1 MSDSKIFEL
10 KNFFDFDDYLKE
22 EEKLIRNTV
31 RDFVEKEIL
40 PYIGEWWLKGEFP
53 KHLIPQMAELGLF
66 GPTIPEEYGGAGLG
80 YVAYGLMMQEL
91 EYGDSGIRSFC
102 SVQSSLAMYS
112 IFAFGSEEQKKKYL
126 PLMAKGKLIGS
137 FGLTEPNAGSDPAS
151 METRCR
157 KDGNTWVINGRKM
170 WITNGTMCDLS
181 IIWAKDENEKVQ
193 GFIVEKGTKGFT
205 SREIKTKIS
214 LRASDTSEL
223 ILDEVRIPES
233 QRLPNTEGLKS
244 ALMPLNEAR
253 YGITWGCVGAAW
265 ACFEESYKHALVREQ
280 FKKPI
285 ASFQITQKKLVDMFE
300 KIWKAQLLCLHLG
313 RMKEKG
319 KARYI
324 HVSLVKRN
332 NTRVALEVAR
342 EARTILGAYGITTE
356 YNSLRHANNMESVHT
371 YEGTYEIHTLIVG
384 RYLTDIDAIDR

>member
-1 MSDSKIFEL
+1 MVESRIHEL
-10 KNFFDFDDYLKE
+10 RNFFDLDDHLSE
-22 EEKLIRNTV
+22 EEKLIRNSV
-31 RDFVEKEIL
+31 RDFVKKEVL
-40 PYIGEWWLKGEFP
+40 PYIGDWWLRGEFP

-66 GPTIPEEYGGAGLG
+66 GPTLPEKYGGAGLG
-80 YVAYGLMMQEL
+80 YVSYGLMMQEL

-102 SVQSSLAMYS
+102 SVQSALSMYS
-112 IFAFGSEEQKKKYL
+112 IYQFGSEEQKNKYL
-126 PLMAKGKLIGS
+126 PEMSRGNLIGC

-151 METRCR
+151 METWCK
-157 KDGNTWVINGRKM
+157 KDGNNWIINGRKM
-170 WITNGTMCDLS
+170 WITNGTMAD
-181 IIWAKDENEKVQ
+181 IAIVWAKDEDGNIQ
-193 GFIVEKGTKGFT
+193 GFIVEKGTPGFS

-223 ILDEVRIPES
+223 ILEEVKLS
-233 QRLPNTEGLKS
+233 DSFRLPNTQGLKS

-253 YGITWGCVGAAW
+253 YGITWGCVGSAW
-265 ACFEESYKHALVREQ
+265 SCFEEAYNHSLVRVQ

-285 ASFQITQKKLVDMFE
+285 GSFQIIQQKLVDMFE
-300 KIWKAQLLCLHLG
+300 KIWNSQLMCLHLG

-332 NTRVALEVAR
+332 NTRMALEVAR
-342 EARTILGAYGITTE
+342 EARNILGAYGITTE
-356 YNSLRHANNMESVHT
+356 YNSMRHSANMESVHT

-384 RYLTDIDAIDR
+384 RYITDIDAIDR

>member
-10 KNFFDFDDYLKE
+10 KNFFDLDDYLRE

-40 PYIGEWWLKGEFP
+40 PHIGEWWLKGEFP

-112 IFAFGSEEQKKKYL
+112 IFTFGSEEQKKKYL

-157 KDGNTWVINGRKM
+157 KEGNTWIINGRKM

>member
-1 MSDSKIFEL
+1 MPESKFHEL
-10 KNFFDFDDYLKE
+10 RNFFNLDDYLTE
-22 EEKLIRNTV
+22 EEKLIRDTV
-31 RDFVEKEIL
+31 REFVKKEIL
-40 PYIGEWWLKGEFP
+40 PHIGDWWLKGEFP
-53 KHLIPQMAELGLF
+53 KHLIPQMAELGLL

-126 PLMAKGKLIGS
+126 PEMAKGKLIGC

-151 METRCR
+151 METVCK
-157 KDGNTWVINGRKM
+157 KDGNEWIINGRKM
-170 WITNGTMCDLS
+170 WITNGTIGDLA
-181 IIWAKDENEKVQ
+181 IIWAKDENGRIQ
-193 GFIVEKGTKGFT
+193 GFIVEKGTKGF
-205 SREIKTKIS
+205 SSKEIKTKIS

-223 ILDEVRIPES
+223 ILDEVRVPES

-265 ACFEESYKHALVREQ
+265 ACFEEAYEHSLVRVQ

-285 ASFQITQKKLVDMFE
+285 ASFQITQEKLVDMFE

-332 NTRVALEVAR
+332 NTRMALEVAR

-356 YNSLRHANNMESVHT
+356 YNSMRHANNMESVHT

>member
-1 MSDSKIFEL
+1 MSETKLHEL
-10 KNFFDFDDYLKE
+10 RNFFDLDEYLTE
-22 EEKLIRNTV
+22 DEKLIRNTV
-31 RDFVEKEIL
+31 REFVKKEIL
-40 PYIGEWWLKGEFP
+40 PHIGEWWLKGEFP
-53 KHLIPQMAELGLF
+53 EHLIPQMAELGLF

-126 PLMAKGKLIGS
+126 PEMAKGKLIGC

-157 KDGNTWVINGRKM
+157 KDGDKWLIKGSKM
-170 WITNGTMCDLS
+170 WITNGTMAHLA
-181 IIWAKDENEKVQ
+181 IVWAKDENEKIQ
-193 GFIVEKGTKGFT
+193 GFIVEKGTKGFDA
-205 SREIKTKIS
+205 REIKTKIS

-223 ILDEVRIPES
+223 VLDEVRVPES

-253 YGITWGCVGAAW
+253 YGITWGCVGSAW
-265 ACFEESYKHALVREQ
+265 ACFEEAYKHSLDRVQ

-285 ASFQITQKKLVDMFE
+285 ASFQITQQKLVDMFE

-332 NTRVALEVAR
+332 NTKMALEVAR

>member
-1 MSDSKIFEL
+1 MSDSKIYEL
-10 KNFFDFDDYLKE
+10 KNFFDLDDYLKE

-40 PYIGEWWLKGEFP
+40 PNIGEWWLKGEFP

-66 GPTIPEEYGGAGLG
+66 GPTLPEEYGGSGLS

-112 IFAFGSEEQKKKYL
+112 IFTFGSEEQKRKYL
-126 PLMAKGKLIGS
+126 PEMAKGKLIGS

-157 KDGNTWVINGRKM
+157 KDKNTWIINGRKM
-170 WITNGTMCDLS
+170 WITNGTISDLS

-223 ILDEVRIPES
+223 ILDEVRVPES

-265 ACFEESYKHALVREQ
+265 ACFEEAYKHALVREQ
-280 FKKPI
+280 FKKKI

-300 KIWKAQLLCLHLG
+300 KIWKAELLCYHLG

-356 YNSLRHANNMESVHT
+356 YNSLRHANNLESVHT

>member
-1 MSDSKIFEL
+1 MPESKFHEL
-10 KNFFDFDDYLKE
+10 RNFFNLDDYLTE
-22 EEKLIRNTV
+22 EEKLIRDTV
-31 RDFVEKEIL
+31 REFVKKEIL
-40 PYIGEWWLKGEFP
+40 PNIGDWWLKGEFP
-53 KHLIPQMAELGLF
+53 KHLIPQMAELGLL

-126 PLMAKGKLIGS
+126 PEMAKGKLIGC

-157 KDGNTWVINGRKM
+157 KDGNEWVINGRKM
-170 WITNGTMCDLS
+170 WITNGTIGHLAVV
-181 IIWAKDENEKVQ
+181 WAKDENDRIQ
-193 GFIVEKGTKGFT
+193 GFIVEKGTKGFDT
-205 SREIKTKIS
+205 REIKTKIS

-223 ILDEVRIPES
+223 ILDEVRVPES

-253 YGITWGCVGAAW
+253 YGITWGCVGSAW
-265 ACFEESYKHALVREQ
+265 ACFEEAYEHSLVRVQ

-285 ASFQITQKKLVDMFE
+285 ASFQITQQKLVDMFE
-300 KIWKAQLLCLHLG
+300 KIWKGQLLCLHLG

-324 HVSLVKRN
+324 HVSLVKRH
-332 NTRVALEVAR
+332 NTKMALEVAR